1 MTRGEN
7 DFAHVRFSLRKEMSG
22 EIFVKGRRHWVPEDG
37 SHGCFITERGG
48 SGAGVWKHLS
58 DGQETS
64 PIRSP
69 TLITRI
75 LGAGIF
81 IACDFFSLSVLHGS
95 PFAFYRLPLIL
106 YFLSPTSPFSSPST
120 STYAD
125 GTELSHSASISHDRP
140 DGRRPKEK
148 KISSVL
154 PAGTDRVYIWSKVPF
169 SSCSFISLFFVFKS
183 YDNIFVF
190 VLVRCRNDDS
200 IRPSLCFFLRLSWHS
215 G

>member
-64 PIRSP
+64 P
-69 TLITRI
+69 TLITRF
-75 LGAGIF
+75 LWAGIF
-81 IACDFFSLSVLHGS
+81 IACDLFFSVLHGS
-95 PFAFYRLPLIL
+95 PLAFSRLPLIL

-154 PAGTDRVYIWSKVPF
+154 PAGTDRVYIWSKVLS
-169 SSCSFISLFFVFKS
+169 SSCPFIYLFLFFNS
-183 YDNIFVF
+183 YSNVFVF

-200 IRPSLCFFLRLSWHS
+200 IFESLLFFTTFVAL
-215 G
+215 GFIKFG

>member
-81 IACDFFSLSVLHGS
+81 IACDFFLSQYCMGVLLLFPVSLLFFIFCPPPPLFRLLLHPRMRMERNFLTVHPFLTIVLTDEDPKRKKYHPS
-95 PFAFYRLPLIL
+95 CQPEPTAFTSGLRCSLPLVLLFI
-106 YFLSPTSPFSSPST
+106 YFCFST
-120 STYAD
+120 
-125 GTELSHSASISHDRP
+125 LI
-140 DGRRPKEK
+140 
-148 KISSVL
+148 VM
-154 PAGTDRVYIWSKVPF
+154 F
-169 SSCSFISLFFVFKS
+169 LFLF
-183 YDNIFVF
+183 
-190 VLVRCRNDDS
+190 
-200 IRPSLCFFLRLSWHS
+200 
-215 G
+215 